1 VYLKFQ
7 ALVAGGYVTGKARG
21 TSDVD
26 VLVPEGEAG
35 RFRRALLD
43 RGFRPSGCPEYE
55 HQTSPVVHPF
65 GVSVDV
71 HRKLLGVRV
80 AGRRSAQARD
90 LLDRGLCAFAIP
102 AREVLIAHALVHGI
116 GQNGLAPHA
125 YPLLRMV
132 ADLVD
137 LDLPG
142 CTTDSRSWAG
152 WISCDVS
159 AAEIDA
165 VARLCSRLR
174 SGESLREGSA
184 GERAFLHHVLA
195 AARDAAYARSSVL
208 RGWLYEPTDHSRAG
222 KVFRSAFRALFP
234 SREQVAAAAR
244 AGGWRQGLWLRLSRP
259 WVLLGRALR

>member
-1 VYLKFQ
+1 M
-7 ALVAGGYVTGKARG
+7 
-21 TSDVD
+21 D
-26 VLVPEGEAG
+26 VLVPEGESG

-65 GVSVDV
+65 GVSVDI

-80 AGRRSAQARD
+80 AGRRSADARD
-90 LLDRGLCAFAIP
+90 LLDRGLCAFP
-102 AREVLIAHALVHGI
+102 AVTPGSPAVPVREVLIAHALVHGI

-125 YPLLRMV
+125 YPMLRMV

-142 CTTDSRSWAG
+142 AMRDRRSWAG
-152 WISCDVS
+152 WISRDVS

-165 VARLCSRLR
+165 VARLCFRLR
-174 SGESLREGSA
+174 SGEKLREGSA

-195 AARDAAYARSSVL
+195 AARDRAYSRSSVL

-222 KVFRSAFRALFP
+222 RIFRSAFRALFP
-234 SREQVAAAAR
+234 SRVELAAATRAR
-244 AGGWRQGLWLRLSRP
+244 GRWQGVWLRLARP
-259 WVLLGRALR
+259 WVLLARALR